1 MAIMRANDGVL
12 VRAPPAESGSP
23 LAGRR
28 RGVGGGE
35 RSLAIMRAKDAVVAV
50 GIGGVGDVV
59 LACVD
64 EAGIFFAV
72 CVWSRLG
79 VVLARQLHSC

>member
-1 MAIMRANDGVL
+1 M
-12 VRAPPAESGSP
+12 RAPPAESGSP

-35 RSLAIMRAKDAVVAV
+35 RSLAIMRAKDAVVVV
-50 GIGGVGDVV
+50 GIGGVGDV
-59 LACVD
+59 ACVD